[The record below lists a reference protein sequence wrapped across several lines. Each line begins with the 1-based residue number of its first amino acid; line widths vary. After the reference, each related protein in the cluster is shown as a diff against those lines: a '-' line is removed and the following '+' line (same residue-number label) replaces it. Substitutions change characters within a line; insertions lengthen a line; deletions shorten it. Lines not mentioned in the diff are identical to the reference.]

1 MAQNT
6 IRSPGGVTKRPR
18 LEWLHCSFVLPNCLL
33 SAFLIS
39 LTPSKV
45 FLHTKWQ
52 DVRGGRLCSGTAP
65 LGPAWRGKCV
75 HLCLLFPLVL
85 SHKMPRLRV
94 TAFRSGNLQQS
105 LRVLGEGD
113 APPGPLLLFWGRRAC
128 VSICR
133 QDSCATRGRTMTF
146 LLFSSGAQARIQ
158 ELGTGATLTRGGCV
172 IISFECQ
179 PAQSTGAQTRLYFR
193 VCRGVFLDGVKIR
206 ISAHCSV
213 DSITEFAEQALERNN
228 GCSGRNSPFLLRLS
242 AGAGTAQLAISR
254 RCTGAHTTGP
264 QGLSSPHLDGI
275 PPAHWLS
282 GSASC
287 RR

>member
-65 LGPAWRGKCV
+65 SGPAWRGKCV

-113 APPGPLLLFWGRRAC
+113 APPGPLLLEEALWGPDIIWEPGEPAPVWAPC
-128 VSICR
+128 TLS
-133 QDSCATRGRTMTF
+133 
-146 LLFSSGAQARIQ
+146 
-158 ELGTGATLTRGGCV
+158 ATL
-172 IISFECQ
+172 
-179 PAQSTGAQTRLYFR
+179 
-193 VCRGVFLDGVKIR
+193 
-206 ISAHCSV
+206 SV
-213 DSITEFAEQALERNN
+213 ADNAFSDS
-228 GCSGRNSPFLLRLS
+228 
-242 AGAGTAQLAISR
+242 AIS
-254 RCTGAHTTGP
+254 
-264 QGLSSPHLDGI
+264 
-275 PPAHWLS
+275 
-282 GSASC
+282 
-287 RR
+287 